1 MTILYELKELIKPER
16 KIKFRN
22 DILNL
27 DNILTKTVSKG
38 IFIKNS
44 TLTLKMKT
52 GEEIVYKWVWEKEMA
67 VIFKK

>member
-38 IFIKNS
+38 IFTKNS

-52 GEEIVYKWVWEKEMA
+52 GEEIVYK
-67 VIFKK
+67 